1 MIVLPQD
8 QISITVIMKAQDI
21 MMDSSDWVRKI
32 VMERELA
39 DIESSFSHS
48 IKELKTYE
56 ESRAANEEFIKKT
69 YVCEYLRDIIKEME
83 NTF

>member
-1 MIVLPQD
+1 MLPQD
-8 QISITVIMKAQDI
+8 P
-21 MMDSSDWVRKI
+21 MDSSDWVRKI